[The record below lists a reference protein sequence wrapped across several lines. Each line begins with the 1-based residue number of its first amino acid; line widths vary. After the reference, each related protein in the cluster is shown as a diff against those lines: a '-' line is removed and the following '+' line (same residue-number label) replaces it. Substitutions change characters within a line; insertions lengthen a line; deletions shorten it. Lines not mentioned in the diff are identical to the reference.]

1 LLSLCYLFGSSLK
14 PRPTPIQV
22 IATAVLFSETPDLSV
37 RPDNFSG
44 AVSEE
49 AKRKQ
54 RGSKEEAKRKQR
66 GSKEEA
72 KRRQRGGKEAKGT

>member
-1 LLSLCYLFGSSLK
+1 LLSLCYLFATSLL

-22 IATAVLFSETPDLSV
+22 IVTAVLFSETLDLAIC
-37 RPDNFSG
+37 PDNFSG
-44 AVSEE
+44 SVSEE

-54 RGSKEEAKRKQR
+54 RG
-66 GSKEEA
+66 GKEEA